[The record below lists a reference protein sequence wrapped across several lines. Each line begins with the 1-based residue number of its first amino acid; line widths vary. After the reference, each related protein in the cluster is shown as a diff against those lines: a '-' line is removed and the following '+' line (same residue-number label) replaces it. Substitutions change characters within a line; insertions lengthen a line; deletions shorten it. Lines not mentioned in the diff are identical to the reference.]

1 MGLPTRS
8 DNRPN
13 GIANIE
19 NSKVEIAPSVPIKDA
34 LKDKEVEK
42 KAVLVMIVPKQKSIT
57 KAGKYGISL
66 RISYTYISS
75 KKRLKP
81 SG

>member
-1 MGLPTRS
+1 MSLIPNLPL
-8 DNRPN
+8 DD
-13 GIANIE
+13 
-19 NSKVEIAPSVPIKDA
+19 VPIGIDEGSN
-34 LKDKEVEK
+34 KEVEK